1 MCFLIYEKRSFEW
14 DYAHLSSFTLLGA
27 IGQKKMILSAPS
39 KIHFT
44 DILRE
49 RCNVNSWSIFK
60 NYTSYVIYEQRILEW
75 DYAHLSSLN
84 RLGLISQRR

>member
-1 MCFLIYEKRSFEW
+1 
-14 DYAHLSSFTLLGA
+14 
-27 IGQKKMILSAPS
+27 MILSAPS

-49 RCNVNSWSIFK
+49 RCIVNSWSIFK